1 MSTTRMPA
9 SAPLLVR
16 SSQGKD
22 LLEKRLHV
30 LGRFLA
36 PFGVAADHGALA
48 YAGARV
54 VADRAR
60 DVLARRADCHHEPV
74 QICVEVAA
82 RTGDDVLGVH
92 GRAERIEAVKGVRV
106 HDHGH
111 VGVDRKSTRLNS
123 SHVAI
128 SYAVFCLK
136 KKKKN
141 KKTT

>member
-9 SAPLLVR
+9 SAPLMVR

-30 LGRFLA
+30 LGRFFAPLA
-36 PFGVAADHGALA
+36 VAADHGALA

-60 DVLARRADCHHEPV
+60 DVLARRADRHHEPV
-74 QICVEVAA
+74 KICVEVAA

-92 GRAERIEAVKGVRV
+92 GRAERLEATNGVRI
-106 HDHGH
+106 HDHDN
-111 VGVDRKSTRLNS
+111 V
-123 SHVAI
+123 
-128 SYAVFCLK
+128 
-136 KKKKN
+136 
-141 KKTT
+141 